1 MKFNV
6 KSIKRITTRDI
17 HDFVTSPGGFLATM
31 VVGGV
36 VLAAA
41 AAFGNALNE
50 SIARRKAREETERN
64 IIDNNDVILAHPNDV
79 IGEQPVIIDAEATTS
94 DSLEKVV
101 NVLLS

>member
-41 AAFGNALNE
+41 AAFGNVLNE
-50 SIARRKAREETERN
+50 SIARRKEREREEMK
-64 IIDNNDVILAHPNDV
+64 NNSIEGDFVLIEE
-79 IGEQPVIIDAEATTS
+79 GEEKLSS
-94 DSLEKVV
+94 DTLNKVA
-101 NVLLS
+101 NALLS

>member
-50 SIARRKAREETERN
+50 SIARRKEHEREEMK
-64 IIDNNDVILAHPNDV
+64 NNSIEGDFIL
-79 IGEQPVIIDAEATTS
+79 IEEGEEKPSS
-94 DSLEKVV
+94 DTLNKVA

>member
-41 AAFGNALNE
+41 AAFGNVLNE
-50 SIARRKAREETERN
+50 SIARRKEREREEMK
-64 IIDNNDVILAHPNDV
+64 NNSIESDFVLIEE
-79 IGEQPVIIDAEATTS
+79 GEEKPSS
-94 DSLEKVV
+94 DTLNKVA
-101 NVLLS
+101 NALLS

>member
-31 VVGGV
+31 VAGGV

-64 IIDNNDVILAHPNDV
+64 IID
-79 IGEQPVIIDAEATTS
+79 AEAPTS
-94 DSLEKVV
+94 DSLEKVA